1 MLEQVKWHSRSARL
15 SQKWGQIAP
24 FTLYIYSHIYVY
36 LYIYIYTYSGRWSVS
51 DRELWQNWCLVI
63 SGAEKKTCSADEFSF
78 SAALGSKF
86 ERTSRKGFDNTHGA
100 KRSHGFFEKFQP
112 RLGFVWPGAEVWLS
126 VTRFLSRC
134 HEALSVSFCCYC
146 FKQQLTTTNTFN
158 FLLWLWRVWNFQLI
172 WQGSRNQAWQ
182 GSRNVWYNAY
192 DVSVSPSI
200 YLSAMSIHLALHS
213 SL

>member
-1 MLEQVKWHSRSARL
+1 
-15 SQKWGQIAP
+15 
-24 FTLYIYSHIYVY
+24 
-36 LYIYIYTYSGRWSVS
+36 
-51 DRELWQNWCLVI
+51 
-63 SGAEKKTCSADEFSF
+63 
-78 SAALGSKF
+78 
-86 ERTSRKGFDNTHGA
+86 
-100 KRSHGFFEKFQP
+100 
-112 RLGFVWPGAEVWLS
+112 VWLS